1 MDVKL
6 ALGAE
11 VDIASGKELDGLR
24 DDIGGM
30 FDKHR
35 PVRPM
40 YMTQVGSRAITDPFT
55 GIIDVGMPPAGRIW
69 NVLGY
74 AIVGNSDASPASA
87 GTAALYIGDLPTTG
101 VPTLAQVKSFA
112 SAVPFGATFGENVM
126 WCPAPQ
132 HVFFSLAAVAGLTQF
147 VANVFIAEYRA
158 DDLIQRTGR

>member
-11 VDIASGKELDGLR
+11 VDIASGKEIDGLR
-24 DDIGGM
+24 DDVATM
-30 FDKHR
+30 FDRAK

-40 YMTQVGSRAITDPFT
+40 YMTQVGSKSISDPFT
-55 GIIDVGMPPAGRIW
+55 GFVDVGSPPAGRIW

-74 AIVGNSDASPASA
+74 AIVGNSDSTLSSA
-87 GTAALYIGDLPTTG
+87 GRATLYIGDLPTSG
-101 VPTLAQVKSFA
+101 VPTLAQAKAFA
-112 SAVPFGATFGENVM
+112 ASVPFGDTFGENVM
-126 WCPAPQ
+126 WCSSPQ
-132 HVFFSLAAVAGLTQF
+132 HVFFNVSAIAGLSQF

>member
-11 VDIASGKELDGLR
+11 VDIASGKEIDSLR
-24 DDIGGM
+24 DDVSSM
-30 FDKHR
+30 FDRAR

-40 YMTQVGSRAITDPFT
+40 YMTQVGSRAISDPFSGT
-55 GIIDVGMPPAGRIW
+55 VDVGMPPAGRIW

-74 AIVGNSDASPASA
+74 AIVGDTDATGASA

-101 VPTLAQVKSFA
+101 IPTLAQVKSFA
-112 SAVPFGATFGENVM
+112 PDVPYGATFGENVM

-132 HVFFSLAAVAGLTQF
+132 HVFFNLSAVAGLTQF